1 MAGPASKLFYKIGEV
16 SRLAGVEVYVLRY
29 WESEFRQLSPR
40 KNRGGQRVYTQRDLG
55 LVLRLK
61 RMLHVEGYTIAGARK
76 RLIEEAAA
84 WGQDKGG
91 REPKEEAGAAMV
103 RANDYASRHSRES
116 GNPVAFSSGPDNEDK
131 KLADTLGS
139 LKDELK
145 DILKIIKQD

>member
-55 LVLRLK
+55 LVLHLK
-61 RMLHVEGYTIAGARK
+61 RMLHDEGYTIAGAKK
-76 RLIEEAAA
+76 RLAEEAA
-84 WGQDKGG
+84 GRGDK
-91 REPKEEAGAAMV
+91 EANKDADVAL
-103 RANDYASRHSRES
+103 ARHSREN
-116 GNPVAFSSGPDNEDK
+116 GNPGSSPQGQEDR
-131 KLADTLGS
+131 KLADALGNV
-139 LKDELK
+139 KDELK